1 MGCFSQKGLYYSFEI
16 LQGLLGNKNMKIPM
30 KKNFGD
36 PPSSHPPKKSLFW
49 ADKSQNGPFLPEG
62 FVLQFLNFA
71 EAPK

>member
-1 MGCFSQKGLYYSFEI
+1 
-16 LQGLLGNKNMKIPM
+16 MKIPM

-36 PPSSHPPKKSLFW
+36 PPSSHPPKKNLFW

-62 FVLQFLNFA
+62 LVLQFLNFA